1 MVLYS
6 GSWWV
11 VGGFLVNFGGGLICG
26 GSRWVCG
33 VDRGGGGG
41 FLVDFGGVGWRAAR
55 GGTVYL
61 LHTII
66 IIIINK

>member
-41 FLVDFGGVGWRAAR
+41 FLVDFGGVG
-55 GGTVYL
+55 V
-61 LHTII
+61 
-66 IIIINK
+66 